1 MILSAKRALLVI
13 DSTKKVMEAI
23 GTSLTAQTMML
34 HTQGWP
40 QQDVSYF
47 FLFIL
52 SCFLYLSLCT
62 DCKQSPLFGEV
73 RRTSQKISVNKRTQ
87 MDDSVARGD
96 VQMRHAA
103 AHQDQFFPRLP
114 LCLLFLCFWLVRRT
128 LPKRRDHSYPCPCKV
143 SINPKGHDL
152 PDYHQSIEISKWVDK
167 PGLWK

>member
-1 MILSAKRALLVI
+1 MI

-52 SCFLYLSLCT
+52 SCFLYLSLYT

-73 RRTSQKISVNKRTQ
+73 RRTSQKISANKRTQ
-87 MDDSVARGD
+87 IDDSVARGN

-103 AHQDQFFPRLP
+103 ARQYQFFPRLL
-114 LCLLFLCFWLVRRT
+114 LCSLFLCFYFCVFDWCDGLYQKEGTTLILVRVRLAST
-128 LPKRRDHSYPCPCKV
+128 LKAMIYQII
-143 SINPKGHDL
+143 INP
-152 PDYHQSIEISKWVDK
+152 
-167 PGLWK
+167 

>member
-47 FLFIL
+47 FLFVL

-62 DCKQSPLFGEV
+62 DCKHFSERSV
-73 RRTSQKISVNKRTQ
+73 ARVKKNISEQ

-103 AHQDQFFPRLP
+103 ARQYQFFPRLL
-114 LCLLFLCFWLVRRT
+114 LCFLFLCF
-128 LPKRRDHSYPCPCKV
+128 
-143 SINPKGHDL
+143 
-152 PDYHQSIEISKWVDK
+152 
-167 PGLWK
+167 

>member
-52 SCFLYLSLCT
+52 SCFLYLSLYT

-103 AHQDQFFPRLP
+103 AHQDQFFPRLL
-114 LCLLFLCFWLVRRT
+114 LCLLFLCF
-128 LPKRRDHSYPCPCKV
+128 
-143 SINPKGHDL
+143 
-152 PDYHQSIEISKWVDK
+152 
-167 PGLWK
+167 